1 MGHLNSFISSTMMF
15 RACLVLVAVALCSTE
30 ASYGYGGSGKAYII
44 PGTEPRAMPGIYKQ
58 EYMQPVYITSYPAH
72 HDQHASPVQYVT
84 VASTSVNHH
93 APALSGHGYAAAPA
107 VHAPALSGHGYS
119 AAPAVSYGHTVAPVV
134 SYDNTAAHVSHRHT
148 VAPVVSHDNTAAY
161 VSHGYNVAPAIS
173 HSYSPVY
180 QLVRSAPIKFTPSH
194 EHVTIPSHGRTTH
207 GSILSHGH

>member
-1 MGHLNSFISSTMMF
+1 MGHQFSFISSTMMY

-58 EYMQPVYITSYPAH
+58 EYMQPVYITSYPVP

-84 VASTSVNHH
+84 VAPNSVNHH
-93 APALSGHGYAAAPA
+93 APAPGGHGYAAAPA
-107 VHAPALSGHGYS
+107 VHAPALGHGYS
-119 AAPAVSYGHTVAPVV
+119 AAPVGHTAAPVV
-134 SYDNTAAHVSHRHT
+134 SHGNTAAHVSHGHT
-148 VAPVVSHDNTAAY
+148 AAPVVGYDNTAAY

-173 HSYSPVY
+173 HGYSPVY

-194 EHVTIPSHGRTTH
+194 EHGSIPSHGHTTYF
-207 GSILSHGH
+207 

>member
-1 MGHLNSFISSTMMF
+1 MGHQLSFISSTMMY
-15 RACLVLVAVALCSTE
+15 RACLVVVAVALCSTE

-119 AAPAVSYGHTVAPVV
+119 AAPVVSYGHAVAPVV
-134 SYDNTAAHVSHRHT
+134 GRDNTAAHASHGHT
-148 VAPVVSHDNTAAY
+148 VHAPVVSHDNTAAH
-161 VSHGYNVAPAIS
+161 VSHGYNFAPAIS
-173 HSYSPVY
+173 HGYSPVY

-194 EHVTIPSHGRTTH
+194 EHGSIPSHGHTTYY
-207 GSILSHGH
+207 

>member
-1 MGHLNSFISSTMMF
+1 MGHQFSFISSTMMY

-58 EYMQPVYITSYPAH
+58 EYMQPVSITSYPAH
-72 HDQHASPVQYVT
+72 HDQHASAVQYVT

-119 AAPAVSYGHTVAPVV
+119 AAPAGHIVAPVV
-134 SYDNTAAHVSHRHT
+134 GQDNTAAHVSHGHT
-148 VAPVVSHDNTAAY
+148 VAPVVGHDNTAAH
-161 VSHGYNVAPAIS
+161 VSHGHTVAPVVGHDNTA
-173 HSYSPVY
+173 
-180 QLVRSAPIKFTPSH
+180 A
-194 EHVTIPSHGRTTH
+194 HV
-207 GSILSHGH
+207 SHGHTVAPV

>member
-1 MGHLNSFISSTMMF
+1 MGHQLSFISSTMMY
-15 RACLVLVAVALCSTE
+15 RACLVVVAVALCSTE

-119 AAPAVSYGHTVAPVV
+119 AAPVVSYGHA
-134 SYDNTAAHVSHRHT
+134 
-148 VAPVVSHDNTAAY
+148 VAPVVSHDNTAAHASHGHT
-161 VSHGYNVAPAIS
+161 VAPVVGRDNTAAHASHGYNFAPAIS
-173 HSYSPVY
+173 HDYSPVY

-194 EHVTIPSHGRTTH
+194 EHGSIPSHGHTTYY
-207 GSILSHGH
+207 